1 MDVPN
6 FKLWQIDIADSAAD
20 YVQNWSILSRHEQIQ
35 AQAFSHSERQ
45 QHYVATHARLRIILA
60 EALNENLQQLEIRR
74 TEYGKPYLVD
84 FPDMA
89 FNLSHSGN
97 KLVIAIAKNHE
108 LGIDIETCKPRKN
121 LSALVEKCFAET
133 EQHYWQQLPDAL
145 KVSSFYQFWTRKE
158 AFVKATGRGIALG
171 LNQCVLNPENHNEFL
186 AVPTAYG
193 AASAW
198 RIHDIAVGD
207 TMCGAVVLK
216 SL

>member
-6 FKLWQIDIADSAAD
+6 FKLWQIDIADAAVD
-20 YVQNWSILSRHEQIQ
+20 YNQNWSILDQHEQIQ
-35 AQAFSHSERQ
+35 AQAFNHPERQ
-45 QHYVATHARLRIILA
+45 KHYVATRACLRLILA
-60 EALNENLQQLEIRR
+60 EALNESPQKLEIRR

-84 FPDMA
+84 FPDLA

-97 KLVIAIAKNHE
+97 KLVIAIAKNYA
-108 LGIDIETCKPRKN
+108 LGVDIETYKPRKN

-133 EQHYWQQLPDAL
+133 EQRYWQQLPDAL
-145 KVSSFYQFWTRKE
+145 KVSSFYQLWTRKE

-171 LNQCVLNPENHNEFL
+171 LNQCVLKPENHNEFL